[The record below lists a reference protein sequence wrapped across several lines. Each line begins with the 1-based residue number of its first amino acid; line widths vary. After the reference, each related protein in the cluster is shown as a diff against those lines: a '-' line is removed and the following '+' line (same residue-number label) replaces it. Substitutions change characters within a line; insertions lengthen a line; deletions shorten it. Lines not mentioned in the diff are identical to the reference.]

1 MHFIYQDSKDHVDF
15 ENYRHVVHKW
25 HFKIAKALVV
35 CLESKDYVQIRN
47 ALIILTKILPHFPV
61 IVKLN
66 GVIEKRIEKVCEE
79 EKDSRKDLYIKAM
92 SYSGQLKV
100 INYLINYYAFISD
113 GIKGQYLKHPS
124 IMGCFPTEPVVVV
137 LGSGTK
143 NVRFSRIFWEVGSL
157 NTSLMIGSGSKKFGL
172 PSGFRVLRFRYPSL
186 IGTTFQI
193 FMMIL
198 QARKH
203 LVMREH
209 EFHQINGPKQ
219 DEMKEDNENP
229 PTKKSSTKKETITI
243 KDDSKSPSRSSKSRE
258 KSTPPRHRD
267 TKSKDRDRDRE
278 SKSRDRSIKV
288 SESCLFISHKQK
300 NLRFA
305 SLYLLN
311 LLLHF

>member
-1 MHFIYQDSKDHVDF
+1 
-15 ENYRHVVHKW
+15 
-25 HFKIAKALVV
+25 
-35 CLESKDYVQIRN
+35 
-47 ALIILTKILPHFPV
+47 
-61 IVKLN
+61 
-66 GVIEKRIEKVCEE
+66 
-79 EKDSRKDLYIKAM
+79 
-92 SYSGQLKV
+92 
-100 INYLINYYAFISD
+100 
-113 GIKGQYLKHPS
+113 
-124 IMGCFPTEPVVVV
+124 
-137 LGSGTK
+137 
-143 NVRFSRIFWEVGSL
+143 
-157 NTSLMIGSGSKKFGL
+157 
-172 PSGFRVLRFRYPSL
+172 
-186 IGTTFQI
+186 
-193 FMMIL
+193 
-198 QARKH
+198 
-203 LVMREH
+203 MREH